1 LVSRPFL
8 FLATLLATFTLS
20 AQDVYVPPVPIGIK
34 RDVQPRTKRPVPFPA
49 EDQTWI
55 RLHTPHFDVIS
66 SADAKRTEE
75 IARNFETL
83 AAALSRANA
92 RFTTGTTPTTVFVFA
107 KRRDSQPY
115 FDLLLD
121 RERAPATGI
130 YVRHEDGGAMFID
143 AGRRIERTAM
153 HELVHDLMRHGDVVP
168 PLWLE
173 EGLAEYVANA
183 NVQDGEVI
191 AGDLIREHTQL
202 LRAQGA
208 RPVQEMLALS
218 NSSEAAASSRFYA
231 QSWASVQWLMQLG
244 GADAFFAFLADV
256 ERKMPIDAALQ
267 KHYRKTANDLYQGS
281 LSARAKRVTLPVPS
295 AFTFDGPEIATLDRA
310 TLLYELGKFLTH
322 VSGADDEPQRHFR
335 EALRLD
341 PHHARALAAVGDF
354 EAAIAAAP
362 NDADV
367 RLTYAESLLTLAIGP
382 FAAVFEP
389 KPDDLA
395 RFRKAREVL
404 APVDTPLAHGFIGTS
419 YLVEAD
425 VTPGIAHLER
435 APDRTDFLLNL
446 YSMYLRTAQ
455 REKADVLYERL
466 ANARDEQT
474 RFAARNARLVA
485 ETNRANDL
493 TRKGDLEGAA
503 AIIRTLAA
511 STTDPIAKRDLE
523 REAATLESTAT
534 INRHI
539 KLYNQAIAYSNAGK
553 KRDALRVLDAL
564 LAVATDPAVIKDA
577 KKLRAEIAK

>member
-1 LVSRPFL
+1 LIFAT
-8 FLATLLATFTLS
+8 FLAAFALS

-34 RDVQPRTKRPVPFPA
+34 RDAQPRTKRPVPFPT

-55 RLHTPHFDVIS
+55 RVHTPHFDVIS
-66 SADAKRTEE
+66 SADPKRTEE

-83 AAALSRANA
+83 AAALSRANS
-92 RFTTGTTPTTVFVFA
+92 RFTTGATPTTVFVFA

-121 RERAPATGI
+121 RERTPATGI
-130 YVRHEDGGAMFID
+130 YVRHEDGGAMFVD

-153 HELVHDLMRHGDVVP
+153 HELVHDLMRQGQAVP

-173 EGLAEYVANA
+173 EGLAEYVANTI
-183 NVQDGEVI
+183 VQNGEVI

-202 LRAQGA
+202 LRVQGA
-208 RPVQEMLALS
+208 RPIEEMLTLS

-244 GADAFFAFLADV
+244 GADAFFAFLSDV
-256 ERKMPIDAALQ
+256 EQKMPIEAALQ
-267 KHYRKTANDLYQGS
+267 KHYRKTTKDLARGS
-281 LSARAKRVTLPVPS
+281 VSARARRVTLAVP
-295 AFTFDGPEIATLDRA
+295 ATFTFEPPQITMLDRA

-322 VSGADDEPQRHFR
+322 VSGAEDEPQRHFR

-354 EAAIAAAP
+354 DAAIAAAP

-389 KPDDLA
+389 KPEDVA
-395 RFRKAREVL
+395 RFRKARDVL
-404 APVDTPLAHGFIGTS
+404 ALVDTPMAHGFIGTS
-419 YLVEAD
+419 YLVEDD
-425 VTPGIAHLER
+425 VTPGIVHLER
-435 APDRTDFLLNL
+435 APDRTDFTLNL
-446 YSMYLRTAQ
+446 FSMYLRTGQ
-455 REKADVLYERL
+455 RDKADVLYERL

-474 RFAARNARLVA
+474 RFAVRNARLVA

-503 AIIRTLAA
+503 AIIRALAA
-511 STTDPIAKRDLE
+511 STSDALSKRDLE
-523 REAATLESTAT
+523 REAAALESTAS

-539 KLYNQAIAYSNAGK
+539 KMYNQAIAFSNAGK
-553 KRDALRVLDAL
+553 KRDALRVLDEL
-564 LAVATDPAVIKDA
+564 LSVATDPAVVRDA
-577 KKLRAEIAK
+577 RKLRLELR